1 MNALFAE
8 ADLPMLPRKG
18 VRTVLM
24 RRSDVIVLKELV
36 HRTGL
41 SAKLLRR
48 VCKEF
53 GIARQLRPNSPLEIS
68 WPGWLMLQHGDHE
81 ALEILREGFRDHPL
95 LARYFREA
103 GVPA

>member
-1 MNALFAE
+1 MSALFSE
-8 ADLPMLPRKG
+8 ADLPVRNRER

-24 RRSDVIVLKELV
+24 RRSDVVVLKELV

-41 SAKLLRR
+41 SSKLLRR

-53 GIARQLRPNSPLEIS
+53 GIARQLRPNSPIEVS

-81 ALEILREGFRDHPL
+81 ALEILREGRRDDPL

-103 GVPA
+103 GVPV